1 MFHHL
6 TLGRPYWDLL
16 SVESFLRRNSIYTTE
31 QAINAMFRRL
41 DHDDDKQLSYAEF
54 REALN
59 SHLTYP
65 HSYVPLIRETVIR
78 SSPYRASPGLRS
90 SVYASPYWATAAPL
104 ISSYQPVHWSP
115 YRSYYPDY
123 VSPARY
129 RAPMVYESPMEYYSP
144 HRSHLERNL
153 DMPYAQHPDT
163 NLRKEEQKLHTPWNK
178 GTEEEQDKKVS
189 KDDL

>member
-1 MFHHL
+1 MAVLDRFLDLILAEVDFNQSLASHQNAILPTSDSMDMFHHL

-90 SVYASPYWATAAPL
+90 SVYASPY
-104 ISSYQPVHWSP
+104 
-115 YRSYYPDY
+115 
-123 VSPARY
+123 
-129 RAPMVYESPMEYYSP
+129 
-144 HRSHLERNL
+144 
-153 DMPYAQHPDT
+153 
-163 NLRKEEQKLHTPWNK
+163 
-178 GTEEEQDKKVS
+178 
-189 KDDL
+189 